1 MNRKNDGM
9 KRGGIYF
16 FYDGNGIV
24 DDYIPYLLEDLI
36 ENIDEL
42 VVVCNGKLNENGHRI
57 FKRYADKIIV
67 RPNEGLDVWA
77 YKEGLAYY
85 GWDKIEQFDELV
97 MLNHTI
103 MGPVYPFHET
113 FDKMKDRD
121 VDFWGITKHNRM
133 EEDIFGINPYGYMP
147 EHIQS
152 HFMVFRKRLL
162 CSKEFQNYW
171 DNFRVIKN
179 YRESVGYHE
188 SYFTKYFSDL
198 GYKWD
203 VSVDVSDLE
212 EMSDNLGFY
221 CIKELI
227 EKRRCPIFK
236 RRAFFHDYGQFLE
249 TTAGQ
254 VVYELYKYLE
264 ENRLYDTELIWQ
276 NILRTMDHTEIA
288 KNLHLNYTL
297 PTKTVLNSKIAQGN
311 NDKIALLIHIYYL
324 DEFDK
329 MIEYV
334 KNMPANADIYI
345 TTQTADKKRL
355 LEEKS
360 RILPNKVE
368 VSLVT
373 NRGRDVA
380 SLLIKGRELIDKYE
394 YICFIHDK
402 KVTQDKPGTVGE
414 GFAYNCYE
422 NVLGSKEYVENVI
435 QLFKENDRLGVLCP
449 PRPVHGPYIL
459 CLVGT
464 WEKNYYNTVEL
475 LEKLGIDVPM
485 DKFKVPI
492 APHGSCFWFRTKAV
506 RKLFEYDWKY
516 EDFPDEPLPIDGTIS
531 HAIERC
537 YAYVAQDAGFYTAVV
552 MTDEYSRIEYTTLM
566 HYSTNFASYAAS
578 SMNGGYKVNFHG
590 WDYRMKYFLRRILP
604 KKVFVNVINAKRR
617 VMGPHKVYKYED
629 N

>member
-1 MNRKNDGM
+1 MNRGC
-9 KRGGIYF
+9 IYF
-16 FYDGNGIV
+16 FYDKDGIV
-24 DDYIPYLLEDLI
+24 DDYIPYLLDDLAK
-36 ENIDEL
+36 NIDEL
-42 VVVCNGKLNENGHRI
+42 VIVCNGKLCEEGERI
-57 FKRYADKIIV
+57 FKKYTTEIIV

-77 YKEGLAYY
+77 YKAGLARF
-85 GWDKIEQFDELV
+85 GWDRIEQFDELV

-103 MGPVYPFHET
+103 MGPVYPFRET
-113 FDKMKDRD
+113 FEKMASRD
-121 VDFWGITKHNRM
+121 VDFWGITKHNKM
-133 EEDIFGINPYGYMP
+133 DEDIFGINPYGYMP

-152 HFMVFRKRLL
+152 HFMVYRKKLL

-171 DNFRVIKN
+171 DNFRKVSN
-179 YRESVGYHE
+179 YRDSVGYHE

-203 VSVDVSDLE
+203 VSVDVDDLQD
-212 EMSDNLGFY
+212 MSDNLGFY
-221 CIKELI
+221 CIRELI

-254 VVYELYKYLE
+254 VVFELYKYLE
-264 ENRLYDTELIWQ
+264 ENELYDTGMIWQ
-276 NILRTMDHTEIA
+276 NILRTMDHTDVA
-288 KNLHLNYTL
+288 KNLHLDYTL
-297 PTKTVLNSKIAQGN
+297 PSKISGQQKEEQQRR
-311 NDKIALLIHIYYL
+311 KIALLIHIYYL

-329 MIEYV
+329 MMKYV
-334 KNMPANADIYI
+334 KNIPAYADIYI
-345 TTQTADKKRL
+345 TTQTNEKKEE
-355 LEEKS
+355 LEKKCGV
-360 RILPNKVE
+360 LPNKIS
-368 VSLVT
+368 VSLVK

-380 SLLIKGRELIDKYE
+380 SLLIKGRELIGQYE

-435 QLFKENDRLGVLCP
+435 DLFEENSRLGVLCP
-449 PRPVHGPYIL
+449 PKPTHGPYIL
-459 CLVGT
+459 SLLGT

-475 LEKLGIDVPM
+475 LEKLGIEVPI

-492 APHGSCFWFRTKAV
+492 APHGSCFWFRTEAV
-506 RKLFEYDWKY
+506 RKLFEYNWDY
-516 EDFPDEPLPIDGTIS
+516 EDFPEEPLPIDGTIS

-537 YAYVAQDAGFYTAVV
+537 YAYVAQDAGFYAAVA

-566 HYSTNFASYAAS
+566 HYSVTHVNQVVN

-590 WDYRMKYFLRRILP
+590 WDYRIKYFLRAILP

-617 VMGPHKVYKYED
+617 IMGPHKVYRYED

>member
-1 MNRKNDGM
+1 MCGRNGGM

-16 FYDGNGIV
+16 FFDQDGIV
-24 DDYIPYLLEDLI
+24 DDYIPYLLNDLI
-36 ENIDEL
+36 KNIDEL
-42 VVVCNGKLNENGHRI
+42 VVVCNGKLSEEGYKV
-57 FKRYADKIIV
+57 FKKYAGEIIV

-77 YKEGLAYY
+77 YKAGLSYY
-85 GWDKIEQFDELV
+85 GWDKIEEFDELV

-103 MGPVYPFHET
+103 MGPVYPFYET

-121 VDFWGITKHNRM
+121 IDFWGITKHNRM

-152 HFMVFRKRLL
+152 HFMVFRKKLL

-171 DNFRVIKN
+171 DNFRKINN
-179 YRESVGYHE
+179 YRESVGFHE

-198 GYKWD
+198 GYKWE
-203 VSVDVSDLE
+203 VSVDVCDLHD
-212 EMSDNLGFY
+212 MSDNPGFY
-221 CIKELI
+221 CIRELI

-264 ENRLYDTELIWQ
+264 ENKLYDTKMIWQ

-297 PTKTVLNSKIAQGN
+297 PSKIVLNSETRSDSRKV
-311 NDKIALLIHIYYL
+311 ALLMHIYYL
-324 DEFDK
+324 NEFDK
-329 MIEYV
+329 MIKYV
-334 KNMPANADIYI
+334 KNIPVCVDVYI
-345 TTQTADKKRL
+345 TTQTDEKKRV
-355 LEEKS
+355 LEEKCK
-360 RILPNKVE
+360 ILSNKVE
-368 VSLVT
+368 ISLVK

-380 SLLIKGRELIDKYE
+380 SLMIKGRELVSQYE
-394 YICFIHDK
+394 YICFVHDK
-402 KVTQDKPGTVGE
+402 KVTQDKPGSIGE

-422 NVLGSKEYVENVI
+422 NALGSKEYVENVI
-435 QLFKENDRLGVLCP
+435 SLFEENKRLGVLCP
-449 PRPVHGPYIL
+449 PKPVHGPYIL
-459 CLVGT
+459 CLLGT

-475 LEKLGIDVPM
+475 LKKLGIDVPM
-485 DKFKVPI
+485 DKYKVPI
-492 APHGSCFWFRTKAV
+492 APHGSCFWFRTNAV
-506 RKLFEYDWKY
+506 RKLFEYNWDY
-516 EDFPDEPLPIDGTIS
+516 EDFPEEPLPIDGTIS

-537 YAYVAQDAGFYTAVV
+537 YAYVAQDAGYYTAVA

-566 HYSTNFASYAAS
+566 HYSVNHVNHVVN
-578 SMNGGYKVNFHG
+578 SMNGGYRINFHG
-590 WDYRMKYFLRRILP
+590 WDYRIKYFLRRILP
-604 KKVFVNVINAKRR
+604 KKTFVNVINAKRR